1 MFDILFRS
9 RVIHRFV
16 PKNGPN
22 LTCGRVFEHNFILKA
37 NLKNPEQ
44 GFFSSQTLLAD
55 ETKMKSLASPVFNL
69 KALEFGAFFAC
80 FHLFR
85 YLKVVQL
92 FQNCAE
98 TFRFQ
103 QAFKE
108 KNRLKI
114 ALQVSKLAS
123 SPIVMA

>member
-1 MFDILFRS
+1 
-9 RVIHRFV
+9 
-16 PKNGPN
+16 
-22 LTCGRVFEHNFILKA
+22 
-37 NLKNPEQ
+37 
-44 GFFSSQTLLAD
+44 
-55 ETKMKSLASPVFNL
+55 MKSLASPVFNL

-103 QAFKE
+103 QAFKQ
-108 KNRLKI
+108 KKPL
-114 ALQVSKLAS
+114 
-123 SPIVMA
+123 

>member
-1 MFDILFRS
+1 MKTPL
-9 RVIHRFV
+9 
-16 PKNGPN
+16 
-22 LTCGRVFEHNFILKA
+22 E
-37 NLKNPEQ
+37 
-44 GFFSSQTLLAD
+44 LLVKGERGEIAIR
-55 ETKMKSLASPVFNL
+55 MAASLLFNL

-85 YLKVVQL
+85 YFKVVQL

-108 KNRLKI
+108 KKPFEDSPSGFKI
-114 ALQVSKLAS
+114 SF
-123 SPIVMA
+123 

>member
-1 MFDILFRS
+1 
-9 RVIHRFV
+9 
-16 PKNGPN
+16 
-22 LTCGRVFEHNFILKA
+22 
-37 NLKNPEQ
+37 
-44 GFFSSQTLLAD
+44 
-55 ETKMKSLASPVFNL
+55 MKSLARPVFNL

-103 QAFKE
+103 QAFKQKKPFE
-108 KNRLKI
+108 DSPSGFKISFQPYSDALKE
-114 ALQVSKLAS
+114 V
-123 SPIVMA
+123 